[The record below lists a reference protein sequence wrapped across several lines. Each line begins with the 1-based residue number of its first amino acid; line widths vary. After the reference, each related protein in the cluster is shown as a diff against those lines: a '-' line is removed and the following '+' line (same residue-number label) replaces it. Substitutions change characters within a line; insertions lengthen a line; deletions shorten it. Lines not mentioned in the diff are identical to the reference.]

1 MVRRIFAS
9 HLSNI
14 ALAATLLFLPGCVAP
29 EPKPAGVGRGINFF
43 VTPLYPRSFE
53 IVAGGSRL
61 RDAQELM
68 DAWHKKAVMVADGH
82 HFKITTAPVVHDN
95 ESDQG
100 RAPMLTRS
108 VTGTI
113 TLTD

>member
-1 MVRRIFAS
+1 MLGSF
-9 HLSNI
+9 LSSVAI
-14 ALAATLLFLPGCVAP
+14 AATLLFLPGCQTP

-43 VTPLYPRSFE
+43 VTPLYPKSFE

-61 RDAQELM
+61 RDAHELM
-68 DAWHKKAVMVADGH
+68 EAWHKKAAMVANGH

-95 ESDQG
+95 ESVEG
-100 RAPMLTRS
+100 RAPLLTRS

-113 TLTD
+113 MLTD